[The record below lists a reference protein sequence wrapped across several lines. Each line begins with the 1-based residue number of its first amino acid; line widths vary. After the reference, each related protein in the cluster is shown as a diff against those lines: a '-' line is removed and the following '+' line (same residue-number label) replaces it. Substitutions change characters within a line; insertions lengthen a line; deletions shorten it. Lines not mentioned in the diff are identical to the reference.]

1 MGYITYKQADS
12 RWGSKNY
19 NRSSTM
25 AQAGC
30 GAASVAMLA
39 YAVDGK
45 TNPWDV
51 AKYMK
56 AHGYAIRN
64 NGTAWAGIPAAMKA
78 FGLKD
83 VKEIN
88 VNTSMENVWKYLA
101 KGYCADFLF
110 RSGKR
115 GGITWTTSGHYVAVT
130 DYKVKDGKHY
140 LYTRDSG
147 GRNHTGWYCYETQMR
162 GLIPKVWVGLAKPK
176 SKTTTTK
183 EDTTTTL
190 KKPTTKYTGN
200 IPTGT
205 IKKGSTGTQV
215 KYLQQFLNWYGNFGL
230 IVDGV
235 CGDKTI
241 AALMAFQKIEGLVVD
256 GIYGT
261 KSHAKAKAYKKTS
274 ESTTPT
280 NTTYKVIDISYWQ
293 QGVDWGKVAKDGVKG
308 AVLRASYT
316 AQSSFSLSKDST
328 FVSKLNGAYA
338 NGVAVGAYH
347 YSQAIS
353 VAEAKKE
360 AEYICSI
367 LLPYKSKIT
376 MPVVCDWEFG
386 GRLSS
391 SKAKSLGKTK
401 CTEIVSAFC
410 DVVKQHGYTPMVYA
424 NYSTF
429 STYLDGATLQKKYLI
444 WLAQYASKASMD
456 YDMWQYSSSGS
467 VSGIS
472 GKIDVNKAKSNVFNH
487 PNTKATSTVPS
498 QIVKKIDEYAHPYG
512 TAEKK
517 WAYDTGAPLPAY
529 KTALK
534 KQMGKTAKV
543 SQSDCGYLVDTI
555 VKEVCHVDDF
565 LILPSSPSKD
575 FPKLT
580 TGRIVHNGGKIADG
594 ELQAGDAVAYKKKK
608 ETSQHAMF
616 YYGNGKIAEAGRKT
630 RFPVIRED
638 TKKYNASNVDIDTIR
653 IIRFDNV

>member
-19 NRSSTM
+19 NGSSTM

-101 KGYCADFLF
+101 KGYCAVFLF

-130 DYKVKDGKHY
+130 GYKVKDGKHY

-162 GLIPKVWVGLAKPK
+162 GLIPKVWVGLVEKKEEKPVSKPTGKYSGTIAKP
-176 SKTTTTK
+176 
-183 EDTTTTL
+183 TL
-190 KKPTTKYTGN
+190 KR
-200 IPTGT
+200 
-205 IKKGSTGTQV
+205 GSTGVQV
-215 KYLQQFLNWYGNFGL
+215 EYLQRFLNWYLGIKLKIDRDFG
-230 IVDGV
+230 
-235 CGDKTI
+235 
-241 AALMAFQKIEGLVVD
+241 AATEEALEKFQVAEGLVKD

-261 KSHAKAKAYKKTS
+261 KSYANAKAYKKAS

-293 QGVDWGKVAKDGVKG
+293 QSVDWGKVAKDGVKG

-338 NGVAVGAYH
+338 NDIAIGAYH

-367 LLPYKSKIT
+367 LLPYKNKIT

-401 CTEIVSAFC
+401 CTEIISAFC

-429 STYLDGATLQKKYLI
+429 STYLDRATLQKKYLI

-534 KQMGKTAKV
+534 KEMGKTAKV

-555 VKEVCHVDDF
+555 VIEVCHVDDF

-580 TGRIVHNGGKIADG
+580 AGRIVHNGGKIVDG

-630 RFPVIRED
+630 RFPVIRDD

>member
-19 NRSSTM
+19 NGSSTM

-162 GLIPKVWVGLAKPK
+162 GLIPKVWVGLVAKKEEKPIPKPTGKYSGTIAKP
-176 SKTTTTK
+176 
-183 EDTTTTL
+183 TL
-190 KKPTTKYTGN
+190 KR
-200 IPTGT
+200 
-205 IKKGSTGTQV
+205 GSTGVQV
-215 KYLQQFLNWYGNFGL
+215 EYLQKFLNWYLGIKLKVDRDFG
-230 IVDGV
+230 
-235 CGDKTI
+235 
-241 AALMAFQKIEGLVVD
+241 AATEEALEKFQVAEGLVKD
-256 GIYGT
+256 GVYST

-293 QGVDWGKVAKDGVKG
+293 QSVDWGKVAKDGVKG

-367 LLPYKSKIT
+367 LLPYKNKIT

-401 CTEIVSAFC
+401 CTEIISAFC

-429 STYLDGATLQKKYLI
+429 STYLDRATLQKKYLI

-487 PNTKATSTVPS
+487 PNTKVTSTVPS

-534 KQMGKTAKV
+534 KQMGKTAKI

-565 LILPSSPSKD
+565 LILPSSPPKD

>member
-19 NRSSTM
+19 NGSSTM

-88 VNTSMENVWKYLA
+88 VNTTMENVWKYLA

-130 DYKVKDGKHY
+130 GYKVKDGKHY

-162 GLIPKVWVGLAKPK
+162 GLIPKVWVGLAKKKEEKPIPK
-176 SKTTTTK
+176 PTGKYSGTIPKP
-183 EDTTTTL
+183 TL
-190 KKPTTKYTGN
+190 KR
-200 IPTGT
+200 
-205 IKKGSTGTQV
+205 GSTGIQV
-215 KYLQQFLNWYGNFGL
+215 EYLQKFLNWYLGIKLKVDRDFG
-230 IVDGV
+230 
-235 CGDKTI
+235 
-241 AALMAFQKIEGLVVD
+241 AATEEAFEKFQVAEGLVKD
-256 GIYGT
+256 GVYGT
-261 KSHAKAKAYKKTS
+261 QSYARARAYKKAS

-293 QGVDWGKVAKDGVKG
+293 QSVDWGKVAKDGVKG
-308 AVLRASYT
+308 AILRASYT
-316 AQSSFSLSKDST
+316 SQSSFSLSKDST
-328 FVSKLNGAYA
+328 FASKLNGAYA
-338 NGVAVGAYH
+338 NDIAIGAYH
-347 YSQAIS
+347 YSQAIT

-367 LLPYKSKIT
+367 LLPYKNKIT

-410 DVVKQHGYTPMVYA
+410 DVVKQYGYTPMVYA

-429 STYLDGATLQKKYLI
+429 STYLDRATLQKKYLI

-487 PNTKATSTVPS
+487 PNIKVTSTVPS

-534 KQMGKTAKV
+534 KQMGKTAKI

-580 TGRIVHNGGKIADG
+580 TGRIVHNGGKISDG

>member
-19 NRSSTM
+19 NGSSTM

-88 VNTSMENVWKYLA
+88 VNTTMENVWKYLA

-110 RSGKR
+110 RSGRR

-147 GRNHTGWYCYETQMR
+147 GRNNTGWHCYETQMR
-162 GLIPKVWVGLAKPK
+162 GLIPKVWVGLAKKKEEKPI
-176 SKTTTTK
+176 SKPTGKYSGTIAK
-183 EDTTTTL
+183 PTL
-190 KKPTTKYTGN
+190 KR
-200 IPTGT
+200 
-205 IKKGSTGTQV
+205 GSTGVQV
-215 KYLQQFLNWYGNFGL
+215 EYLQKFLNWYLGIKLKVDRDFG
-230 IVDGV
+230 
-235 CGDKTI
+235 T
-241 AALMAFQKIEGLVVD
+241 ATEEALEKFQVAEGLVKD
-256 GIYGT
+256 GVYGT
-261 KSHAKAKAYKKTS
+261 KSYANAKAYKKTS

-293 QGVDWGKVAKDGVKG
+293 QSVDWGKVAKDGVKG
-308 AVLRASYT
+308 AILRASYT

-338 NGVAVGAYH
+338 NDIAIGAYH
-347 YSQAIS
+347 YSQAIT

-367 LLPYKSKIT
+367 LSPYKSKIT

-401 CTEIVSAFC
+401 CTEIISAFC

-429 STYLDGATLQKKYLI
+429 STYLDRATLQKKYLI

-517 WAYDTGAPLPAY
+517 WAYSTGAPLPAY

-555 VKEVCHVDDF
+555 VIEVCDVDNF
-565 LILPSSPSKD
+565 LILPSSPSKE

-580 TGRIVHNGGKIADG
+580 VGRIVHNGGEIVDG

-616 YYGNGKIAEAGRKT
+616 YYGDGKIAEAGRKT
-630 RFPVIRED
+630 RFPVIRKD
-638 TKKYNASNVDIDTIR
+638 TKKYNASNVDIDTVR

>member
-1 MGYITYKQADS
+1 MEYITYKQADS

-19 NRSSTM
+19 NGSSTM

-88 VNTSMENVWKYLA
+88 VNTTMENVWKYLA

-115 GGITWTTSGHYVAVT
+115 GGITWTTSGHYIAVT
-130 DYKVKDGKHY
+130 GYKVKDGKHY

-162 GLIPKVWVGLAKPK
+162 GLIPKVWVGLVAKKEEKPIPK
-176 SKTTTTK
+176 PTGKYSGTIPKP
-183 EDTTTTL
+183 TL
-190 KKPTTKYTGN
+190 KR
-200 IPTGT
+200 
-205 IKKGSTGTQV
+205 GSTGIQV
-215 KYLQQFLNWYGNFGL
+215 EYLQKFLNWYLDIKLKVDRDFG
-230 IVDGV
+230 
-235 CGDKTI
+235 
-241 AALMAFQKIEGLVVD
+241 AATEEAFEKFQVAEGLVKD
-256 GIYGT
+256 GVYGT
-261 KSHAKAKAYKKTS
+261 QSYARARAYKKAS

-280 NTTYKVIDISYWQ
+280 STTYKVIDISYWQ
-293 QGVDWGKVAKDGVKG
+293 QSVDWAKVAKDGVKG
-308 AVLRASYT
+308 AILRASYT
-316 AQSSFSLSKDST
+316 AQGSFSLSKDST

-338 NGVAVGAYH
+338 NDIAIGAYH
-347 YSQAIS
+347 YSQAITVS
-353 VAEAKKE
+353 EAKKE

-367 LLPYKSKIT
+367 LLPYKNKIT

-391 SKAKSLGKTK
+391 SKAKSLGRTK

-424 NYSTF
+424 NYSNF
-429 STYLDGATLQKKYLI
+429 STYLDRATLQKKYLI

-534 KQMGKTAKV
+534 KQMGKTAKI